1 MSSDPGRD
9 FPEYV
14 SDESNQNPDH
24 EEGTLFLPTPE
35 DHRDPWMP
43 FYGGILTG
51 LAGSALV
58 VISPWLGG
66 ALIAIGYGVTAFAL
80 RGCANRFAKALRLG
94 FALVALLG
102 AALIAADMA
111 VSSAL
116 WHFVAMA
123 GDRHLIFP
131 GFALMPWVLGVLRYL
146 YAVIW
151 PPKRRTTVQ
160 PA

>member
-1 MSSDPGRD
+1 MSSDPRGD

-14 SDESNQNPDH
+14 TGESDQNPDH

-35 DHRDPWMP
+35 GHRDPWAP
-43 FYGGILTG
+43 FYAGILTG

-58 VISPWLGG
+58 VVSPWLGG
-66 ALIAIGYGVTAFAL
+66 ALIAIGYGLTALAL
-80 RGCANRFAKALRLG
+80 RGSANRFAKALRLG

-111 VSSAL
+111 LSPAL
-116 WHFVAMA
+116 RHFIDMA
-123 GDRHLIFP
+123 GNRHLVFP